1 MKPAP
6 TPRGEKPA
14 TTIAVQA
21 KQIEMLTQR
30 CADLVDIKNVLNRQI
45 EAMDK
50 SARLAAESYKK
61 LEIEASNLKIQRDSA
76 RQSASRLQGYIDR
89 VREKEAPLMNDPG
102 HKDWAP
108 YHNSDVQ
115 NR

>member
-1 MKPAP
+1 MSAP
-6 TPRGEKPA
+6 ETLKGLKPA

-21 KQIEMLTQR
+21 SQIEMLEQR
-30 CADLVDIKNVLNRQI
+30 CADLVETKNVLYRQI

-50 SARLAAESYKK
+50 SARLMCDKAAKMDEQ
-61 LEIEASNLKIQRDSA
+61 IERLTHELDAA

-108 YHNSDVQ
+108 YHNSDVR